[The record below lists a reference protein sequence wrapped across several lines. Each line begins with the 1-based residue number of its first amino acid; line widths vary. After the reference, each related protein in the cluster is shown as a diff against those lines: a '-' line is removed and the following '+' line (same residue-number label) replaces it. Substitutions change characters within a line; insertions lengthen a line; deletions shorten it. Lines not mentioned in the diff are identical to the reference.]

1 MPNNLVFEVAEAGL
15 SNQAMVL
22 HNCAKYIPSNQ
33 QSRARGVSE
42 APYQLTSAIPQ
53 PYPSSSSRHG
63 AAQLNKQLKSMDAPT
78 QHLQSWHDDDESI
91 ASTSDQSSLL
101 TGLQLHIP
109 RLAASVG
116 SMMQPQ
122 GDTHNDDTT
131 GQRIMNIAT
140 SLPFFAIG
148 ANMLRRYRTPEGRE
162 YGYSMLA
169 IGTAATLY
177 HSSSGKLRR
186 IARKLDYWTIAAS
199 STCMMKAL
207 FPEKPWI
214 RRSLSASLI
223 AVPFKP
229 FVISTAN
236 TVAMQAEFARQAVE
250 HKHMRPHFTCH
261 AAAALTGVATFA
273 VEEML
278 LERGICHVHALW
290 HLLSAAA
297 VTSTAT
303 LVEHKENLRI
313 NRVDDTKRAAIINT
327 PAMKGLRPCHDS
339 VASFAG
345 MNRSGSSHGSCNG
358 SSPKG
363 GTPRSSASL

>member
-1 MPNNLVFEVAEAGL
+1 MPSNLVFEVAEAGL
-15 SNQAMVL
+15 PNQAMVL
-22 HNCAKYIPSNQ
+22 HNCAKYITSNQ
-33 QSRARGVSE
+33 QARARGVNE
-42 APYQLTSAIPQ
+42 ASYQLTPAIPQ
-53 PYPSSSSRHG
+53 PYPSSSTRHG

-78 QHLQSWHDDDESI
+78 HHLQSWHDADEE
-91 ASTSDQSSLL
+91 ATAFTSDQSSLL

-131 GQRIMNIAT
+131 GQRLINIAT

-162 YGYSMLA
+162 YGYSILA
-169 IGTAATLY
+169 VGAAATLY
-177 HSSSGKLRR
+177 HASSGKLRR

-214 RRSLSASLI
+214 RRSLSASLL

-229 FVISTAN
+229 FAISTAH

-250 HKHMRPHFTCH
+250 HEYMRPYFKYH
-261 AAAALTGVATFA
+261 AVAALTGVAAFA
-273 VEEML
+273 VEDIL
-278 LERGICHVHALW
+278 LERGMGHVHALW

-297 VTSTAT
+297 VASTGA
-303 LVEHKENLRI
+303 LVEHKETLRI
-313 NRVDDTKRAAIINT
+313 GRVDTITGDGLSTPVIN
-327 PAMKGLRPCHDS
+327 GLRPCHDS
-339 VASFAG
+339 VASFTG
-345 MNRSGSSHGSCNG
+345 MSGNGGGSWSGSSG
-358 SSPKG
+358 KD
-363 GTPRSSASL
+363 GTPRSSTSL